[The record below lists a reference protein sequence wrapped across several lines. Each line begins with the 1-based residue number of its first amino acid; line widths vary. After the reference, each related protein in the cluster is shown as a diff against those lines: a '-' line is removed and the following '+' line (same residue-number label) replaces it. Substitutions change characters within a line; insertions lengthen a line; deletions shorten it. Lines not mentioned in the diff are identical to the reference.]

1 MRQKECGIWT
11 PLFED
16 RLDKRKKWHSIH
28 AYYCDDH
35 TEEQA
40 RKWLEKKRKEFI
52 NSNSLALGDYYAD

>member
-40 RKWLEKKRKEFI
+40 RKWLEKKRKEFLKLPYHEGRGF
-52 NSNSLALGDYYAD
+52 SFH